1 MDSFLSILF
10 ISAQLASIYG
20 MVVLAVVLA
29 FRIANFADLTMD
41 GSFTLGAAVGAESLV
56 RGVHPVLALFYGTLA
71 GALAGVV
78 TALLHSR
85 VKVNRLLSGIIT
97 MTILYSV
104 NLRIMGRSN
113 VSFLNESS
121 LFSAF
126 GSENFQLFA
135 SIVFVLLISGFIW
148 FFLRTDL
155 GYFLRAAGENPRVV
169 IRRGFS
175 EEIFIIISLFV
186 ANGVA
191 ALAGGLAAQHQGF
204 ADIGM
209 GTGVVIAS
217 LTSLLLGETLLPPRS
232 ILRLL
237 LAALAGAF
245 VYQMIIAVGLRL
257 GINPWDMKLATG
269 FLLVGALV
277 LKHRFHSRRSAEN
290 IGSDP
295 L

>member
-1 MDSFLSILF
+1 MDAVFSVITT
-10 ISAQLASIYG
+10 SAQMAAIYG

-41 GSFTLGAAVGAESLV
+41 GSFTLGGAIGAVSLINGA
-56 RGVHPVLALFYGTLA
+56 PPFFALIVGSLA
-71 GALAGVV
+71 GAMAGIL
-78 TALLHSR
+78 TALLHTR

-113 VSFLNESS
+113 ISLLDKSS
-121 LFSAF
+121 LFTFLGTENAQLF
-126 GSENFQLFA
+126 GS
-135 SIVFVLLISGFIW
+135 IVVVLGVAGVIW
-148 FFLRTDL
+148 LFLRTDL
-155 GYFLRAAGENPRVV
+155 GHFLRATGENPRVV
-169 IRRGFS
+169 IRRGFP
-175 EEIFIIISLFV
+175 EERFIIIAMFA

-204 ADIGM
+204 SDIGM

-232 ILRLL
+232 ILRLVC
-237 LAALAGAF
+237 AALIGAF
-245 VYQMIIAVGLRL
+245 VYQLIVAVGLRL

-269 FLLVGALV
+269 FLLIGALM
-277 LKHRFHSRRSAEN
+277 LKHRSQSRRSAEN